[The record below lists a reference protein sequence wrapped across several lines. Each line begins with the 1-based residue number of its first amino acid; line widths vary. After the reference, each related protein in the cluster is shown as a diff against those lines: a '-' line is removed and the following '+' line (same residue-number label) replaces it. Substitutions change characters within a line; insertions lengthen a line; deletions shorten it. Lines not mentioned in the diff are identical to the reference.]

1 MLSSHFREDRPI
13 LSTSGMADGNVDLA
27 ESGRQQHQQQEQ
39 QQQLEHGTEVEV
51 LSVST
56 GFWFLGKVVWPEHPD
71 KVTIEYM
78 MPCGRL
84 CRKHLCCDSGNVRV
98 VPKDRLIM
106 ADACDRY
113 KKGAKL
119 EVFSVT
125 AKSWLIGH
133 VVDPTGTGKFT
144 IEFNFADDV
153 VGRKSVS
160 FGSPNARPLLGEVDP
175 AGSFDWL
182 HSVRTAVTGV
192 TDGLVANMYGDAGC
206 CGPERGQR
214 GCVDI
219 PGFKRNQMECT
230 QAVAGGCALATGT
243 AICVASVGLGG
254 QHTLPCA
261 VVAAVAQVADGN
273 CYFPPTELEFQSDGR
288 VGHAYATA

>member
-1 MLSSHFREDRPI
+1 
-13 LSTSGMADGNVDLA
+13 
-27 ESGRQQHQQQEQ
+27 
-39 QQQLEHGTEVEV
+39 
-51 LSVST
+51 
-56 GFWFLGKVVWPEHPD
+56 
-71 KVTIEYM
+71 
-78 MPCGRL
+78 MPCGCL

-144 IEFNFADDV
+144 IEFKFADGV

-175 AGSFDWL
+175 AGLFDWMD
-182 HSVRTAVTGV
+182 SWRNAVTGV

-206 CGPERGQR
+206 CGTERGQR

-219 PGFKRNQMECT
+219 PYGGGLKMNQMECT

-243 AICVASVGLGG
+243 AICLAGISLCA

-261 VVAAVAQVADGN
+261 VVAGATQVADSN
-273 CYFPPTELEFQSDGR
+273 CCFPPTKHEFQNDGT

>member
-1 MLSSHFREDRPI
+1 MHIVLSSHFREHRAI

-51 LSVST
+51 FSESI
-56 GFWFLGKVVWPEHPD
+56 GSWFLGKVVEPKHQG
-71 KVTIEYM
+71 KVTIQYM
-78 MPCGRL
+78 MPSGCI
-84 CRKHLCCDSGNVRV
+84 CRKHLPIGSGHVRV
-98 VPKDRLIM
+98 VPKDHHV
-106 ADACDRY
+106 CD
-113 KKGAKL
+113 
-119 EVFSVT
+119 
-125 AKSWLIGH
+125 
-133 VVDPTGTGKFT
+133 VVDPTGTGKCA
-144 IEFNFADDV
+144 IEIKFADGV

-243 AICVASVGLGG
+243 AICVAVVSVGA

-261 VVAAVAQVADGN
+261 VVGAALQVANGD
-273 CYFPPTELEFQSDGR
+273 CCFPPGARELLHSGR
-288 VGHAYATA
+288 VGRTYDTA